1 MKNAS
6 NTMFKI
12 GRIFNIIAI
21 PVSIILIVVG
31 IILTVVG
38 TEGTAT
44 ASNESDEVL
53 AVASLSNGIALAF
66 VFVFIL
72 IFSIISLVICKNK
85 KDEIDQGS
93 NEVAPRVVLI
103 VFGAIS
109 DNIFYTLAGIF
120 SLVARSQEAQTKEE
134 IL

>member
-1 MKNAS
+1 MKVAS

-31 IILTVVG
+31 ILLTFVG

-66 VFVFIL
+66 VFVFML